1 MGAANRLT
9 QTNRKFV
16 FIQQTKMRKN
26 AVTESSHI
34 LGHQRWGNEQLQ
46 LNVAAACGDLNHEI
60 MYNNS
65 GVICV
70 FTDKRY

>member
-34 LGHQRWGNEQLQ
+34 LG
-46 LNVAAACGDLNHEI
+46 
-60 MYNNS
+60 S
-65 GVICV
+65 
-70 FTDKRY
+70 KRTKQDSHYYVCK